1 MILPRLVT
9 FTCEPGCIIAVCINQ
24 GSPRQTRISK
34 TLLPTALLTAMSP
47 SPSLITANDERASGT
62 LTPAATNVRP
72 IIVSGIPRV
81 LPMEYRISA
90 MKRKKTK
97 FKKPFKLYSFNIRQK
112 IRLTYDRD
120 HPHHDVTIETNPNHR
135 YAEGE
140 GIPIAKFFLAAIWHR
155 CTAHEMNR
163 VNKAPREKR
172 PFAAICRLLQ
182 RRYFVWIWFLRF
194 VIFWLFRRC
203 CLVRFRCGWSS
214 CCRCRQDDQ
223 VYNKVIESL
232 PLLIIFYGVFNFQQH
247 FAFNRVQIKEIF

>member
-90 MKRKKTK
+90 MKRKKR
-97 FKKPFKLYSFNIRQK
+97 N
-112 IRLTYDRD
+112 
-120 HPHHDVTIETNPNHR
+120 
-135 YAEGE
+135 
-140 GIPIAKFFLAAIWHR
+140 
-155 CTAHEMNR
+155 
-163 VNKAPREKR
+163 
-172 PFAAICRLLQ
+172 
-182 RRYFVWIWFLRF
+182 LRSHLNF
-194 VIFWLFRRC
+194 T
-203 CLVRFRCGWSS
+203 
-214 CCRCRQDDQ
+214 
-223 VYNKVIESL
+223 
-232 PLLIIFYGVFNFQQH
+232 LLISVRKFVLPMIVIIH
-247 FAFNRVQIKEIF
+247 TMM